1 MREIVVS
8 TKQELKEAIKNKSEF
23 ILIEGE
29 LAKKVYKTKVFKRKI
44 DKTSKWANEEKMNAV
59 GIASMAALTGIEIAV
74 IIVAVSVGI
83 GLIIS
88 LWKGYEIVDFEVDS
102 QPPRAKFKVKR

>member
-1 MREIVVS
+1 MREIVVR
-8 TKQELKEAIKNKSEF
+8 TKQELKEAVKNKVEF
-23 ILIEGE
+23 IIIEGE
-29 LAKKVYKTKVFKRKI
+29 LARKVYKTKVFKKNI
-44 DKTSKWANEEKMNAV
+44 HKTSKWANEEKINTAGV
-59 GIASMAALTGIEIAV
+59 ASMAALTGIEIAI

-102 QPPRAKFKVKR
+102 QPPMAKFKVKR

>member
-1 MREIVVS
+1 MQKKYIKQRYLKGKFIKLVS
-8 TKQELKEAIKNKSEF
+8 GQ
-23 ILIEGE
+23 
-29 LAKKVYKTKVFKRKI
+29 
-44 DKTSKWANEEKMNAV
+44 MNAV